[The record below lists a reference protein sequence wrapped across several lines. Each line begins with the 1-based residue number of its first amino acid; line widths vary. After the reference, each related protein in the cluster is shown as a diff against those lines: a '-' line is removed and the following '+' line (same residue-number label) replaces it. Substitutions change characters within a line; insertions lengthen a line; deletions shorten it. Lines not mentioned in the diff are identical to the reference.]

1 MTKEQIEEKKAL
13 LKELGKFMES
23 ADDSLQS
30 NEYEELNK
38 AFNHLNDLYERLL
51 DEVYLQKKNL

>member
-23 ADDSLQS
+23 ADDALQS

-38 AFNHLNDLYERLL
+38 AFNHLNDLY
-51 DEVYLQKKNL
+51 

>member
-13 LKELGKFMES
+13 LEELGKFMDS
-23 ADDSLQS
+23 ADNALQS

-38 AFNHLNDLYERLL
+38 AFHHLNDLYERLQ
-51 DEVYLQKKNL
+51 DEVYFAKNNL

>member
-23 ADDSLQS
+23 ADDALQS

>member
-1 MTKEQIEEKKAL
+1 
-13 LKELGKFMES
+13 MES
-23 ADDSLQS
+23 ADDALQS

-51 DEVYLQKKNL
+51 DEVYLQKKKL